1 MKHKYNLKTAVDR
14 RLSGVR
20 ATEEHIRQVLSKA
33 RLRPRRI
40 KTRAMIVAFALVAVL
55 GTALAINWSATV
67 GWIQG
72 MFGDEWAGKLQS
84 GTLMNMQQI
93 RVLGQVQYEWLEVIH
108 VGEAEEKEEK
118 SDPYFY
124 EDNSLYG
131 TVRIRPVQG
140 ANIVLI
146 PEDTELTMFPGY
158 NRHLG
163 ELAPE
168 GAPTYLELAAE
179 KNAKIILA
187 KAVPQGVLMGG
198 KLQEGYEIMYDYSS
212 QSDGSLLYHFQIP
225 QVHTSREYT
234 ICLRLSNWEITR
246 EGRWLREEPHDTWL
260 KDDWMV
266 TVQPGE

>member
-1 MKHKYNLKTAVDR
+1 MENKQNLKTAVDR
-14 RLSGVR
+14 RLSGVKV
-20 ATEEHIRQVLSKA
+20 TEQHIRQVLDTMQ
-33 RLRPRRI
+33 PRRFNP
-40 KTRAMIVAFALVAVL
+40 RAVIIAFALVALL
-55 GTALAINWSATV
+55 GTGLAMNWPATV
-67 GWIQG
+67 SWIQG
-72 MFGDEWAGKLQS
+72 MFGEEWAGKLQS

-108 VGEAEEKEEK
+108 VGEAEEK
-118 SDPYFY
+118 SVPYFY

-187 KAVPQGVLMGG
+187 KAVPQGALIGG
-198 KLQEGYEIMYDYSS
+198 KLQEDYEIMYDYSS
-212 QSDGSLLYHFQIP
+212 QPDGSLLYHFQIP
-225 QVHTSREYT
+225 QVPASQAYT
-234 ICLRLSNWEITR
+234 IRLRLNNWEITKD
-246 EGRWLREEPHDTWL
+246 GQWLRGEPHDTWL
-260 KDDWMV
+260 KDDWEV
-266 TVQPGE
+266 TVQPGQ

>member
-1 MKHKYNLKTAVDR
+1 MKNKYNLKTAVDR

-55 GTALAINWSATV
+55 GTALAINWPATIS
-67 GWIQG
+67 WIQG

-84 GTLMNMQQI
+84 GTLMDI
-93 RVLGQVQYEWLEVIH
+93 RQTKVLGQVQYEWLEVIH

-118 SDPYFY
+118 SVPYFY

-163 ELAPE
+163 EQAPE
-168 GAPTYLELAAE
+168 GALSYLDVAIKKDAR
-179 KNAKIILA
+179 IILA
-187 KAVPQGVLMGG
+187 KAVPHGTLIGG
-198 KLQEGYEIMYDYSS
+198 ELQEGCEIMYDYSS
-212 QSDGSLLYHFQIP
+212 QPDGSLLYHFQIP
-225 QVHTSREYT
+225 QVHTSKEYT
-234 ICLRLSNWEITR
+234 IRLRLNNWEISR
-246 EGRWLREEPHDTWL
+246 DGRWLREEPHDTWL
-260 KDDWMV
+260 KEDWEV